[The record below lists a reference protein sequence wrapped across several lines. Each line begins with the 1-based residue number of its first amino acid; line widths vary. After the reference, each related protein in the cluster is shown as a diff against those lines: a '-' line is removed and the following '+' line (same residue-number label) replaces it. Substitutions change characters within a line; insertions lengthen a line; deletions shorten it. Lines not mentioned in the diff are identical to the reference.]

1 MERFV
6 HQAFVARQ
14 SIDYFRVIRLCALI
28 IYVNLSLYMTFGSLQ

>member
-1 MERFV
+1 MEQFL

-14 SIDYFRVIRLCALI
+14 SIDYAKVITLCALI